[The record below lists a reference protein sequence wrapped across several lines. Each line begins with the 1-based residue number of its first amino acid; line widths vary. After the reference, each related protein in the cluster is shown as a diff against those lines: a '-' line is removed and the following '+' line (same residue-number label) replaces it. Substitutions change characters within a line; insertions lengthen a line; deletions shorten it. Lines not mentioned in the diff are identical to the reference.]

1 MYLNYVQNLS
11 FFSVGQLCPTCIVI
25 SDLKFILFSFL
36 VLRAFAELKK
46 MFAKS
51 YDTLFMWILLNAT
64 F

>member
-51 YDTLFMWILLNAT
+51 YDTLFM
-64 F
+64 